1 MGITVAQTA
10 MSSRNKWLIAAGI
23 LALAAIALALG
34 VPAQYVLFGAIVLAC
49 PAMMLFMHGGHDQ
62 DRKNPPE

>member
-1 MGITVAQTA
+1 MG
-10 MSSRNKWLIAAGI
+10 SRKKWLIAAGI

-49 PAMMLFMHGGHDQ
+49 PAMMLFMHGRHDR
-62 DRKNPPE
+62 DRKKPPE